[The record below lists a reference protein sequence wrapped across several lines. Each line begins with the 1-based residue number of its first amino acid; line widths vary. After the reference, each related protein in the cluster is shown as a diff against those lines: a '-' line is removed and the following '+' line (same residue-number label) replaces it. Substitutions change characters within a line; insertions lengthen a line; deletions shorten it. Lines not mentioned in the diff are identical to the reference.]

1 MGLQTDG
8 PEINRGYS
16 IAFISAL
23 ILSTTGILVR
33 HLTETYHIPPMVLA
47 FWRNCFLSI
56 FLLILLE
63 LFYPFVVE
71 LRRRDIGYMA
81 AYGMILAAF
90 NLLWTTSVAL
100 NGAAIATFLVYSSAG
115 FAALLG
121 WWFLDERLNQ
131 AKIAAILLCL
141 TGCAMVSGVF
151 GLKLQGNLSPLGVA
165 TGIFS
170 GFSYA
175 AYSLM
180 GRSACNRGINPWTT
194 LLYTFGFAAVFLLLI
209 NLLTIDILPWGRTGA
224 NDLFW
229 LGRAAEGW
237 GWLILLAVG
246 PSLAG
251 FGLYNMS
258 LKRLPSSTVNLIATT
273 EPVFTAVLAYLLLGE
288 FLGSLQLS
296 GGLLIVAGVLALR
309 FHETRRILGSAMTP
323 SLQGKMDR

>member
-1 MGLQTDG
+1 MNPPANDTGL
-8 PEINRGYS
+8 NRGYS
-16 IAFISAL
+16 VAFTSAL

-33 HLTETYHIPPMVLA
+33 HLTETYHIPPIVLA
-47 FWRNCFLSI
+47 FWRNCFLSL

-71 LRRRDIGYMA
+71 IRRRDLGYMA
-81 AYGMILAAF
+81 IYGLILAAF
-90 NLLWTTSVAL
+90 NLLWTTSVAI

-121 WWFLDERLNQ
+121 WWLLDENMSQ
-131 AKIAAILLCL
+131 AKVLAILLCL
-141 TGCAMVSGVF
+141 TGCAMVSGALGMELHGYF
-151 GLKLQGNLSPLGVA
+151 SPLGVT

-170 GFSYA
+170 GLSYA

-194 LLYTFGFAAVFLLLI
+194 LLYTFGFAAVFLLLF
-209 NLLTIDILPWGRTGA
+209 NLLTMDFLPWGKTGIA
-224 NDLFW
+224 DLFW

-246 PSLAG
+246 PSLVG

-273 EPVFTAVLAYLLLGE
+273 EPVFTAFLAYLMLGE
-288 FLGSLQLS
+288 ILGSLQLS

-309 FHETRRILGSAMTP
+309 VHETRRLALATVE
-323 SLQGKMDR
+323 